1 MSGFVKDHTTPDA
14 KVYTDEAVWFNHIP
28 REREAVNHRIKEFVR
43 GSAHTNGIESFW
55 AMLKR
60 GHYGVYHHYSVK
72 HIHRYVN
79 EFKGR
84 HNARPLDTIDQMASA
99 FLAGIG
105 KSLRFLDLIG
115 PKHARQPMLLKPN
128 V

>member
-1 MSGFVKDHTTPDA
+1 M
-14 KVYTDEAVWFNHIP
+14 
-28 REREAVNHRIKEFVR
+28 R
-43 GSAHTNGIESFW
+43 GNAHTNGIESFW
-55 AMLKR
+55 SMLKR

-115 PKHARQPMLLKPN
+115 PREAHAAADAVETERLNSPN
-128 V
+128 SCRRV